1 MMARQT
7 MIPTVTPAIRM
18 TSTVSSS
25 SLRRSQPEFALLLL
39 EQRPLLEAMIWSSEV
54 DSFSKSSSTST
65 LKVVVDVVLVV
76 VVVGGDVGVVDNLD
90 IVLGDVVVVDDV
102 IVVEVV
108 EIMVVVTVVGVVAVT
123 VVVIVVSSVVIDP
136 VSNCATSLP
145 LVTV

>member
-39 EQRPLLEAMIWSSEV
+39 EQTPLLEAMIWSSEV

-65 LKVVVDVVLVV
+65 LKVVV
-76 VVVGGDVGVVDNLD
+76 GDGGVVDNLD
-90 IVLGDVVVVDDV
+90 VVLGDVVVVDDV
-102 IVVEVV
+102 IVVVVVLMVVEVV
-108 EIMVVVTVVGVVAVT
+108 EMMVVLTVVGVVAVT